1 MPFSPIYF
9 LILLVC
15 LSLLLAFVQIGL
27 LTIAFDKLGL
37 SAEAGALLLLV
48 SLFGSLLNLPLFR
61 IKAMSSP
68 PERLPPPWREIWS
81 QRPPGS
87 PGKIIIAVNLG
98 GCIVPVGISVFL
110 VFRHSLGLGEVLLA
124 ITLVSFTS
132 YLFSRPIQGVGIG
145 MPLFVA
151 PLISAITGLLL
162 CPGNAAPLAYVCGTM
177 GVLIG
182 ADLLRLP
189 AIRQMGV
196 PVASIGGAGTFDGIF
211 LTGIVAALLA

>member
-9 LILLVC
+9 LILLAC

-37 SAEAGALLLLV
+37 SAEAGALLLFI
-48 SLFGSLLNLPLFR
+48 SLLGSLLNLPLFR
-61 IKAMSSP
+61 IKAESPP
-68 PERLPPPWREIWS
+68 PERLPPPWRELWGL
-81 QRPPGS
+81 RPPGPS
-87 PGKIIIAVNLG
+87 GKTIIAVNLG
-98 GCIVPVGISVFL
+98 GCVVPVGISVFL
-110 VFRHSLGLGEVLLA
+110 FVRHSLDLGETLLA
-124 ITLVSFTS
+124 ITLVSFAS
-132 YLFSRPIQGVGIG
+132 YLASRPIQGVGIG

-151 PLISAITGLLL
+151 PLVSAITGLLL
-162 CPGNAAPLAYVCGTM
+162 NPANAAPLAYVCGTM